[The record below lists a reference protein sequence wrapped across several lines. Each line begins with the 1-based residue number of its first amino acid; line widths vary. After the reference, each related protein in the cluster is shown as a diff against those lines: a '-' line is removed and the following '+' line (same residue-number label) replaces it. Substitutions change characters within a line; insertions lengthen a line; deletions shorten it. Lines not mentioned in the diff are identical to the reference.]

1 MTLTLSYRPIQFSD
15 VVGQKHIRPFL
26 QAMVRSEKVPPA
38 LIFGGPRGTGKTTS
52 ARILAAA
59 LNCDEAGTGD
69 ACGQCKSCEAVQQA
83 NSVTVL
89 EIDAASNGGVDEMR
103 SIKELCQYS
112 HAGRWRVVLLDEAH
126 SMSKE
131 AFHSLLKLLE
141 EPPPNTLFILLTTEV
156 ERILD
161 TVQSRAMRFD
171 FRRIA
176 PADIFQRLR
185 QIADAEGIK
194 ADDELLTEIANRSQG
209 GLRDA
214 VMALG
219 QIDLMGIQSVADY
232 NELQG
237 VSDVSHE
244 LFQAAARAD
253 LAGGARLI
261 EQEFRRT
268 GDVLEMTNH
277 LVLLVR
283 DLLIIK
289 AGGTPD
295 ISKELY
301 ETRKQ
306 LASTVEP
313 QALTRVIAV
322 LWDLKSRVKALEFD
336 QRAAME
342 MAFILITESL
352 KPRTAPVSAPIQA
365 PVSRPA
371 TAPEQRT
378 DLASLRGLLAG

>member
-1 MTLTLSYRPIQFSD
+1 MTLTLSYRPVTFAD

-26 QAMVRSEKVPPA
+26 REMVKTEKVPPA

-59 LNCDEAGTGD
+59 LNCEQERTGD
-69 ACGQCKSCEAVQQA
+69 ACGECKSCLAVQQA

-103 SIKELCQYS
+103 SIKDLCLYS
-112 HAGRWRVVLLDEAH
+112 HTGRWRVILLDEAH

-156 ERILD
+156 DKILD

-171 FRRIA
+171 FRRIS
-176 PADIFQRLR
+176 PADIFGRLK
-185 QIADAEGIK
+185 QIAEKEEIK
-194 ADDELLTEIANRSQG
+194 AEDALLLEIANRSQG

-214 VMALG
+214 VMTLG
-219 QIDLMGIQSVADY
+219 QIDLMGIQTVDGY

-237 VSDVSHE
+237 VSDVSE
-244 LFQAAARAD
+244 DLLKAAIRGD
-253 LAGGARLI
+253 LIGGSRII
-261 EQEFRRT
+261 EQQFRRT
-268 GDVLEMTNH
+268 GDAVEMTSQ

-283 DLLIIK
+283 DLLILK

-295 ISKELY
+295 ASKEQIDS
-301 ETRKQ
+301 RKL
-306 LASTVEP
+306 LAGEVD
-313 QALTRVIAV
+313 QIALTRTIAV
-322 LWDLKSRVKALEFD
+322 LWDLRNRVKALDFD
-336 QRAAME
+336 QRASME
-342 MAFILITESL
+342 MAFVLITEAL
-352 KPRTAPVSAPIQA
+352 KTRAQAAPMPQKAAAPR
-365 PVSRPA
+365 
-371 TAPEQRT
+371 APEPVQQKVDIGT
-378 DLASLRGLLAG
+378 LRGLLAG

>member
-1 MTLTLSYRPIQFSD
+1 MTLTLSYRPKTFAD

-26 QAMVRSEKVPPA
+26 REMIKTEKVPPA

-59 LNCDEAGTGD
+59 LNCEQERTGD
-69 ACGQCKSCEAVQQA
+69 ACGECSSCVAVQQA

-103 SIKELCQYS
+103 SIKDLCLYS
-112 HAGRWRVVLLDEAH
+112 HAGRWRVILLDEAH

-156 ERILD
+156 DKILD

-171 FRRIA
+171 FRRIS
-176 PADIFQRLR
+176 PADIFGRLK
-185 QIADAEGIK
+185 QISEMEEIK
-194 ADDELLTEIANRSQG
+194 ADDALLQEIANRSQG

-214 VMALG
+214 VMTLG
-219 QIDLMGIQSVADY
+219 QIDLMGIQTVEAF

-237 VSDVSHE
+237 VSDVSE
-244 LFQAAARAD
+244 DLMKAAIRGD
-253 LAGGARLI
+253 LVGGSRII
-261 EQEFRRT
+261 EQQFRRT
-268 GDVLEMTNH
+268 GDALEMTSQ

-283 DLLIIK
+283 DLLILK

-295 ISKELY
+295 ASKEQI
-301 ETRKQ
+301 EARKLLAGEVEQ
-306 LASTVEP
+306 L
-313 QALTRVIAV
+313 ALTRAIAV
-322 LWDLKSRVKALEFD
+322 LWDLRNRVKALDFD
-336 QRAAME
+336 QRASME
-342 MAFILITESL
+342 MAFVLITEAL
-352 KPRTAPVSAPIQA
+352 KTRAAAPQAKQTVSA
-365 PVSRPA
+365 SRQPEPA
-371 TAPEQRT
+371 QQKV
-378 DLASLRGLLAG
+378 DLSTLRGLLAG